1 MAELFEGALH
11 CFDRSA
17 RERLGHVT
25 DSASNQPLGC
35 FRIGFAK
42 FAHSARD
49 FRKQISGL
57 KLQIILVQIS
67 HALGNARVPRA
78 GERVLAIANL
88 LYGFLIA

>member
-49 FRKQISGL
+49 FRKQIAGL
-57 KLQIILVQIS
+57 KLEIIFVEIRHRCS
-67 HALGNARVPRA
+67 GVCVKRRT
-78 GERVLAIANL
+78 
-88 LYGFLIA
+88 